1 MQQFVSYFVGAAIDS
16 PITELHYRTKN
27 FWTSSFLVKS
37 RRRPSRRGSPKNRT
51 RPSRKGRSRVDKK
64 KKSKKGKKDSEGGYA
79 SKC

>member
-1 MQQFVSYFVGAAIDS
+1 MQQFVLYFVGAAIDS

-27 FWTSSFLVKS
+27 FWTLSFLVKRS

-51 RPSRKGRSRVDKK
+51 RPSKKGG
-64 KKSKKGKKDSEGGYA
+64 KGKKDSEGGYA